1 MTTGFSQQNLEA
13 ASSGD
18 PAWLKSQRLAAW
30 QTFEK
35 LPLPTKRDLQ
45 WQRFDIRQLKL
56 DKIALPA
63 DQPAITA
70 RLTPVSSALDKK
82 GLIFCDMATALAK
95 HADVLKDYLGK
106 SIAPDEPSKFNALHA
121 ALWRTGAFLYVPRD
135 VRIEHPLE
143 VVYNL
148 QGQNTAG
155 FSHTLVVVEP
165 GAEATLVQK
174 FRGGPPV
181 GTNGAPSI
189 HASGTE
195 VFVKEG
201 GHLHYISEQNFSPNV
216 YDFTLKRAH
225 VARDA
230 EIDWVLGMFGSSF
243 QRYDVECLMEGEG
256 GTSFMYAVS
265 VLDHHQQFGQFTK
278 QHHKTGNTTS
288 DLLFKN
294 VLRDSATANY
304 AGMIKVEKNANGTNA
319 YQANRNLVL
328 NKEVRCDTQPILEIE
343 SNQLR
348 CTHGAT
354 VGQLED
360 EQLFYLRSRGL
371 TPELARDVLIEA
383 FLDPV
388 LARIQVEDV
397 QKEFAKL
404 VHDKVVRK
412 Q

>member
-1 MTTGFSQQNLEA
+1 MTTGFTQQTLEA
-13 ASSGD
+13 IASGN

-30 QTFEK
+30 RTFEK
-35 LPLPTKRDLQ
+35 LPLPTRRDLQ
-45 WQRFDIRQLKL
+45 WQRFDIRPLKL
-56 DKIALPA
+56 DRIALPA
-63 DQPAITA
+63 DRPAITE
-70 RLTPVSSALDKK
+70 RLTALPSELSKK
-82 GLIFCDMATALAK
+82 GVVFCDMAAALAR
-95 HADVLKDYLGK
+95 HGGALKDYLGK
-106 SIAPDEPSKFNALHA
+106 SIAPDEPSKFGALHA
-121 ALWRTGAFLYVPRD
+121 ALWQNGAFLYVPRD
-135 VRIEHPLE
+135 VRIEQPLE
-143 VVYNL
+143 VVYEF

-155 FSHTLVVVEP
+155 FPHTLVVIEP

-174 FRGGPPV
+174 FIGGPPV
-181 GTNGAPSI
+181 GTNGAPSV

-216 YDFTLKRAH
+216 YDFTLKRAR

-243 QRYDVECLMEGEG
+243 QRYDVECIMEGEG
-256 GTSFMYAVS
+256 GTSFMYAVA

-294 VLRDSATANY
+294 VLRDSAVSNY
-304 AGMIKVEKNANGTNA
+304 AGLIKVEKNANGTNA

-328 NKEVRCDTQPILEIE
+328 NKEVRCDTRPILEIE

-354 VGQLED
+354 VGQLE
-360 EQLFYLRSRGL
+360 EQQLFYLRSRGL

-397 QKEFAKL
+397 QKEFARL
-404 VHDKVVRK
+404 VHDKIVRK